1 MKKRIHIYE
10 LIFIFLLGSL
20 IYSLIEI
27 IYRGYTHWTMTI
39 LGGISGAVL
48 YCISADNEPL
58 IFKAISGA
66 LMITAFEMIT
76 GVADNIILGWSVWD
90 YSNIPLNL
98 FGQICLP
105 FSIMWFLIS
114 LPAIFICRA
123 VRKRFALF
131 QSNLCFLR
139 KWMLQKF
146 ELQQPFCCF
155 HLQDKHIVPWQGT
168 LYTLNDKKVK
178 VRGRRAV
185 ELAPARYLFL
195 VLTSS
200 ISFSTSSS

>member
-39 LGGISGAVL
+39 LGGVSGSVL
-48 YCISADNEPL
+48 YCISTDNEPL

-66 LMITAFEMIT
+66 FMITAFEMVT
-76 GVADNIILGWSVWD
+76 GVMDNIILGWSVWD

-114 LPAIFICRA
+114 FPAIFICRA

-131 QSNLCFLR
+131 
-139 KWMLQKF
+139 
-146 ELQQPFCCF
+146 
-155 HLQDKHIVPWQGT
+155 
-168 LYTLNDKKVK
+168 
-178 VRGRRAV
+178 
-185 ELAPARYLFL
+185 
-195 VLTSS
+195 
-200 ISFSTSSS
+200 